1 VNRGILTSI
10 YVDVPAAFGPADVVA
25 LWQQAYDYD
34 SEPFVQVLPEGS
46 LATLGHVTHTNRV
59 ALSVASAGV
68 PGELILITAIDNL
81 IKGASG
87 QALQNMNVMFG
98 LPETMGLV

>member
-1 VNRGILTSI
+1 VN
-10 YVDVPAAFGPADVVA
+10 Y
-25 LWQQAYDYD
+25 
-34 SEPFVQVLPEGS
+34 
-46 LATLGHVTHTNRV
+46 TNRV

-68 PGELILITAIDNL
+68 RGELILITAIDNL